1 MRVSVMIS
9 VAELFDKITILEIKL
24 DLLQDYQKS
33 NVQKEYDIL
42 QETTKDITVD
52 TELENLISQLKE
64 VNQKLF
70 DSIEETKIAEESQI
84 FDVAYI
90 QSARNVYKYNAQR
103 SEIKKQINLKTQS
116 EIIEEKSWHEN

>member
-1 MRVSVMIS
+1 MRVSVMVS

-33 NVQKEYDIL
+33 NVQKEYNIL

-70 DSIEETKIAEESQI
+70 DSIEETKIAEERQI